1 MRLKKL
7 ICPIVA
13 LFLLVSCFAG
23 TAGAAEVQQPVQN
36 VAAVARATGR
46 FTVDVPAK
54 TVYKASSSFPLEVG
68 ETVTIKA
75 SYSPFSAKVDFGLI
89 APNGR
94 FYYVSVADGSV
105 DQTIEITQRGEY
117 IFAIRNNSTYAI
129 NASGYV
135 KY

>member
-13 LFLLVSCFAG
+13 LFLMVSCFAG
-23 TAGAAEVQQPVQN
+23 TTYAAEYEQPTQN
-36 VAAVARATGR
+36 IVVARATGR

-54 TVYKASSSFPLEVG
+54 TVYQASSSFPLEAG

-75 SYSPFSAKVDFGLI
+75 SYSPFSANVDFGLI

-94 FYYVSVADGSV
+94 FYYVTVNDGSV

-117 IFAIRNNSTYAI
+117 VFAVRNNSSYAI

-135 KY
+135 NY

>member
-13 LFLLVSCFAG
+13 LLLSVSCFAG
-23 TAGAAEVQQPVQN
+23 TVC
-36 VAAVARATGR
+36 AVEYEKPADSITVSRASGR

-68 ETVTIKA
+68 EIVTIKA
-75 SYSPFSAKVDFGLI
+75 SYSPFSANVDFGLI

-94 FYYVSVADGSV
+94 FYYITVTDGSV
-105 DQTIEITQRGEY
+105 DQSIEISQRGKY
-117 IFAIRNNSTYAI
+117 VLAIRNNSSYSV
-129 NASGYV
+129 NVSGYV
-135 KY
+135 NY

>member
-13 LFLLVSCFAG
+13 LLLSVSCFAG
-23 TAGAAEVQQPVQN
+23 TVC
-36 VAAVARATGR
+36 AVEYEKPADSITVSRASGR

-68 ETVTIKA
+68 EIVTIKA
-75 SYSPFSAKVDFGLI
+75 SYSPFSANVDFGLI

-94 FYYVSVADGSV
+94 LYNCYGWKCRSIYRDF
-105 DQTIEITQRGEY
+105 
-117 IFAIRNNSTYAI
+117 STRKICFSY
-129 NASGYV
+129 
-135 KY
+135 KK

>member
-7 ICPIVA
+7 ICPIVV
-13 LFLLVSCFAG
+13 LLLVVSCFAG
-23 TAGAAEVQQPVQN
+23 TVSAAEYERPLDSI
-36 VAAVARATGR
+36 AVTRASGR

-75 SYSPFSAKVDFGLI
+75 SYSPFAANMDFGLI
-89 APNGR
+89 APNGH
-94 FYYVSVADGSV
+94 FYYVSVDDGSV

-117 IFAIRNNSTYAI
+117 VLAIRNNSSYSV
-129 NASGYV
+129 NVSGYV
-135 KY
+135 NY

>member
-13 LFLLVSCFAG
+13 LLLVVSCFAG
-23 TAGAAEVQQPVQN
+23 TVSAAEYENPLDSI
-36 VAAVARATGR
+36 AVSRASGR

-75 SYSPFSAKVDFGLI
+75 SYSPFAANMDFGLI

-94 FYYVSVADGSV
+94 FYYVSVDDGSV

-117 IFAIRNNSTYAI
+117 VLAIRNNSSYSV
-129 NASGYV
+129 NVSGYV
-135 KY
+135 NY

>member
-13 LFLLVSCFAG
+13 LLLVVSCFAG
-23 TAGAAEVQQPVQN
+23 TVSAAEYEKPLDSI
-36 VAAVARATGR
+36 AVSRASGR

-75 SYSPFSAKVDFGLI
+75 SYSPFAANMDFGLI

-94 FYYVSVADGSV
+94 FYYVSVDDGSV

-117 IFAIRNNSTYAI
+117 VLAIRNNSSYSV
-129 NASGYV
+129 NVSGYV
-135 KY
+135 NY

>member
-13 LFLLVSCFAG
+13 LFLMVGCL
-23 TAGAAEVQQPVQN
+23 AGAAVATEVQQPVQN
-36 VAAVARATGR
+36 IVVARATGR

-54 TVYKASSSFPLEVG
+54 QTYKASSSFPLEAG

-75 SYSPFSAKVDFGLI
+75 SYSPFSADMDFGLI

-94 FYYVSVADGSV
+94 FYYVSVNDGSV

-117 IFAIRNNSTYAI
+117 VLAIRNNAAYSV
-129 NASGYV
+129 NVSGYV
-135 KY
+135 NY